1 MFNNNNDNAV
11 QNNGCK
17 SLPATYADSLIHNLL
32 STEFQ
37 QEGSLG

>member
-1 MFNNNNDNAV
+1 MIMLYKTMV
-11 QNNGCK
+11 VKIYQQPM
-17 SLPATYADSLIHNLL
+17 LIVLIHNLL